1 MANYFKYFPKLNYQ
15 GEVLRDITTRPKFLD
30 DLAQDPYSFLPY
42 TIKSGE
48 TAHEVSQY
56 YYGSPI
62 YVWAIYLANDI
73 VDPYFGWPITDTEV
87 EKTISKKYKSQAE
100 ASDGEELSAQ
110 EVLEWSL
117 RTEKNGELF
126 TDNILY
132 YYNVNDEDDKIT
144 VDTWLY
150 GGVTTNDWYPMRVY
164 QYEMMTNESKRDI
177 RLLNKEYLS
186 LAMANLKSA
195 MKG

>member
-42 TIKSGE
+42 TIKDGE

-73 VDPYFGWPITDTEV
+73 VDPYFGWPITDSEI
-87 EKTISKKYKSQAE
+87 EKTISKKYKTQAE
-100 ASDGEELSAQ
+100 ASDGEGLSAQ

-132 YYNVNDEDDKIT
+132 YYSVDDADDKIT

-150 GGVTTNDWYPMRVY
+150 GGITKNDWYPMRVY
-164 QYEMMTNESKRDI
+164 QYEMMTNESKRNI

-195 MKG
+195 MEG